1 MKNISV
7 KPIEQELLSKIETYY
22 LNNRQYILISKDKYL
37 EYINVLLKKEFS
49 NNITEFLNIVKDYT
63 LTLIMNSNK
72 SLSYIDNYIN
82 NNFSYTLNIS
92 EVIKYFKD
100 LNNLFKYQ
108 KKSIDIN
115 KLIMLLNNN
124 NLLYHL
130 VEVTFKYY
138 RQSVM
143 NNRINDTL
151 DCEIL
156 VNLIDAYCVINN
168 IDINIYNN
176 LTYEEKEEIYDINS
190 LNSYLREIKKYKVLN
205 REEERELII
214 KTKNGEQNAQ
224 DTMILCNLRLVAS
237 IVLKHYRNRELSE
250 LDLIQEGTIG
260 VIKAIEKYDPKTNYK
275 FSTYAYFWIKQQI
288 ELALL
293 TKGRNIYIPVQ
304 MQEKNEKL

>member
-37 EYINVLLKKEFS
+37 EFINVLLKKEFS

-168 IDINIYNN
+168 IDINIDNN

-214 KTKNGEQNAQ
+214 KT
-224 DTMILCNLRLVAS
+224 
-237 IVLKHYRNRELSE
+237 LS
-250 LDLIQEGTIG
+250 
-260 VIKAIEKYDPKTNYK
+260 
-275 FSTYAYFWIKQQI
+275 KQRTSRI
-288 ELALL
+288 
-293 TKGRNIYIPVQ
+293 RFNSRRYYWSY
-304 MQEKNEKL
+304 

>member
-130 VEVTFKYY
+130 VEVIFKYY

-168 IDINIYNN
+168 IDINIDNN

-214 KTKNGEQNAQ
+214 KTLSKQRNAR
-224 DTMILCNLRLVAS
+224 IRFNSR
-237 IVLKHYRNRELSE
+237 R
-250 LDLIQEGTIG
+250 
-260 VIKAIEKYDPKTNYK
+260 
-275 FSTYAYFWIKQQI
+275 
-288 ELALL
+288 
-293 TKGRNIYIPVQ
+293 
-304 MQEKNEKL
+304 